1 MADLITIARPYAD
14 ALFSVAKAEHQES
27 AWSKALSVLSA
38 WIADPQARAF
48 LDDPERAEEDKIQF
62 LSSLPVEVNGEAWR
76 RFIAVLLENDR
87 WAAASEIAAHF
98 QAAVLAD
105 QRWMEV
111 VVRSAVPL
119 ADDQKSAV
127 REALRRRFP
136 DHEVQLRE
144 EVDEDILG
152 GLVLQ
157 AGDLT
162 IDASVRG
169 QLEQLTQ
176 TLRN

>member
-14 ALFSVAKAEHQES
+14 ALFSVAKAEHQEG
-27 AWSKALSVLSA
+27 AWSDALSYLVA
-38 WIADPQARAF
+38 WLRDPQARAF
-48 LDDPERAEEDKIQF
+48 LDDPERPEEDKVRF
-62 LSSLPVEVNGEAWR
+62 LSSLPVEVDAQAWQ
-76 RFIAVLLENDR
+76 RFITVLIENDR
-87 WAAASEIAAHF
+87 WTAAAEIAAHF
-98 QAAVLAD
+98 QAALLAD
-105 QRWMEV
+105 QRRMEV

-127 REALRRRFP
+127 RQALQRRYP
-136 DHEVQLRE
+136 DYEVQLRE

-176 TLRN
+176 TLRK